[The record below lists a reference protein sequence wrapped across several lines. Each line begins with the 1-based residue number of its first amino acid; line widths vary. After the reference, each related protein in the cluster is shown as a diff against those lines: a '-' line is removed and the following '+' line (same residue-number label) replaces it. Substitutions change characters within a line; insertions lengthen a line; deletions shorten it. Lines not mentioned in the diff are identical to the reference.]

1 MINCYNL
8 IGKQILSLV
17 SGEIVGIVKNIE
29 IKNMRLSRIL
39 AFNDESDLEE
49 DFLFDAKNVFSFGE
63 DVITLK
69 KEDFEIVPE
78 YKDIKIVGA
87 NLFNQEG
94 VKLDSIINILVD
106 DSLRVIE
113 FIGEQKAYSPS
124 EIFSIKNDVIL
135 LKGTA
140 KIIKTKN
147 INKLKVSENKIVKT
161 LNNKT
166 QTLTLANDI
175 VVNKNAVL
183 DNNTPVDTIVSAPS
197 SPKRTLAN
205 FSFLINRVITKTLYA
220 TNGKT
225 IINVGSIVNEQ
236 TVLNAF
242 ENNLLKDLIEFSKP
256 Q

>member
-39 AFNDESDLEE
+39 AFNDESELEE

-106 DSLRVIE
+106 DSLKVIE
-113 FIGEQKAYSPS
+113 FVGEQKAYSPS

-147 INKLKVSENKIVKT
+147 I
-161 LNNKT
+161 
-166 QTLTLANDI
+166 
-175 VVNKNAVL
+175 
-183 DNNTPVDTIVSAPS
+183 
-197 SPKRTLAN
+197 
-205 FSFLINRVITKTLYA
+205 
-220 TNGKT
+220 
-225 IINVGSIVNEQ
+225 
-236 TVLNAF
+236 
-242 ENNLLKDLIEFSKP
+242 
-256 Q
+256 